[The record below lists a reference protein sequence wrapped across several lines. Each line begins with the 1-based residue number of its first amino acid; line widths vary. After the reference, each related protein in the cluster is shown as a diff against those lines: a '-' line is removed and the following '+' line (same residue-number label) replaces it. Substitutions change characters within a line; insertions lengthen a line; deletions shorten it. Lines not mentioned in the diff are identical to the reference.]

1 MDLGDYIKARRL
13 ALNMSREEL
22 AEKIGRQSET
32 IEHYELGA
40 KIPKYRDI
48 EIIMDALDSEII
60 FRPKEKK

>member
-22 AEKIGRQSET
+22 AEKIGRQAET
-32 IEHYELGA
+32 VEHYELGA
-40 KIPKYRDI
+40 KITKYRDI
-48 EIIMDALDSEII
+48 ETIMDALDSEII